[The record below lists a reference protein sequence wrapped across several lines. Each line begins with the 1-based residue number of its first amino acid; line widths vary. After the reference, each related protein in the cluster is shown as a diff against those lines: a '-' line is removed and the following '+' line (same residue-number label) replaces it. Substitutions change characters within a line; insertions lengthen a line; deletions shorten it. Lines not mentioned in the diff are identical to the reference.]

1 MIHPCEMPA
10 FKGCAEEREL
20 TQASEK
26 TQVHRDKRKGT
37 CGLMKC
43 KNRNKDMKACVVHR
57 VKPAEG

>member
-1 MIHPCEMPA
+1 MPA

-37 CGLMKC
+37 RGLMKC